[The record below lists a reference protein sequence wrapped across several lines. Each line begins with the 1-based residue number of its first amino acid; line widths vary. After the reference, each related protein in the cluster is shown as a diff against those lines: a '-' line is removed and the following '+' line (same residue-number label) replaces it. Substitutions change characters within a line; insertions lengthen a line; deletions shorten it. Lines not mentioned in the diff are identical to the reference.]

1 MKTRNDIQQEVT
13 LIASNLEDII
23 PIRYQEAN
31 RTKSFNINGGTPAA
45 ILYLSVL
52 DALFPDAGYDVQA
65 HNYATSMILEYKHT
79 PNIGIGLFGGT
90 TLLAWCLQSISRGG
104 SRYQGAIRE
113 LESRI
118 VFQARQQLTFLSN
131 VNAPISSEY
140 YDVISGLS
148 GVVLYGMRFRSDG
161 LRLISRQIC
170 SRFCELLATSNFH
183 AFGSLSATSG
193 QDSVAQKTT
202 TDYGY
207 AHGILGVLMSC
218 ILSDVNHDNNMEP
231 FAAIRQL
238 VDISNHSRNYI
249 LPYSSSDYTETVSNG
264 RYAWCY
270 GNMPFY
276 FLSLML
282 KPVDPI
288 IAESLLN
295 AAIAPLKVNTSQVHD
310 LGVIGLVDNSICH
323 GRAGIVLGLHPYLSH
338 KDSRP
343 IRDQLLEEIDC
354 SVANPIDSGF
364 LEGDLGTLAV
374 RVALEYTDSIAHL
387 PAFFPFVSPT
397 LWEGI

>member
-79 PNIGIGLFGGT
+79 SNIGIGLFGGT

-170 SRFCELLATSNFH
+170 SRFCELLATS
-183 AFGSLSATSG
+183 
-193 QDSVAQKTT
+193 
-202 TDYGY
+202 
-207 AHGILGVLMSC
+207 SC